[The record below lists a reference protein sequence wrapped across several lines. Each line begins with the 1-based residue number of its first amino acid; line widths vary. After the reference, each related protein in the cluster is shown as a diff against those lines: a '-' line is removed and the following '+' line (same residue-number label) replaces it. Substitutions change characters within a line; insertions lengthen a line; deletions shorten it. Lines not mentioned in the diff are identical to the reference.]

1 MNKSEVIEVTEAAS
15 QDRNLQRAEEQT
27 LLDNV
32 EVVKIVPQK
41 QISERMC
48 EQIRVIDVPKN
59 SRQKSVE
66 VVKSIPQEG
75 ISERMRAQSDVIDVT
90 KISSQDRSLL
100 RTVDRMLDLTKIS
113 GQDQSWQRTLEQLRK
128 WLQ

>member
-1 MNKSEVIEVTEAAS
+1 M
-15 QDRNLQRAEEQT
+15 EQT

-41 QISERMC
+41 RISEWMG
-48 EQIRVIDVPKN
+48 EQIRVIDVPKI
-59 SRQKSVE
+59 SSQKSVE

-75 ISERMRAQSDVIDVT
+75 ISERMCEQSDVIDVT
-90 KISSQDRSLL
+90 KISSQDGN
-100 RTVDRMLDLTKIS
+100 VCAHS
-113 GQDQSWQRTLEQLRK
+113 GSDAPDGQCQDQSWQRTLQQLRK